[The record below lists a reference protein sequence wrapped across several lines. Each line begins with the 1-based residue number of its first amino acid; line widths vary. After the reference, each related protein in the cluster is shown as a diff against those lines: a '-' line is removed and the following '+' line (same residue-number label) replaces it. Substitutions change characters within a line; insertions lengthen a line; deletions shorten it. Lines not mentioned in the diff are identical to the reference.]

1 MFALLL
7 SAFQDQPAT
16 HPSHRLRQAAES
28 CDLRL
33 PFLPTTYVAPR
44 WETTFSCETGL
55 HPVDARPQRPALQAP
70 RATSPAVTP
79 HRNHRILAAASGAG
93 KRGIFFFLVNNQ
105 TPTILRTAAVK
116 LLKSLQLVKIIYT

>member
-33 PFLPTTYVAPR
+33 PFLPTTYVASR

-93 KRGIFFFLVNNQ
+93 KRGIFFFLVPSPLDFASQN
-105 TPTILRTAAVK
+105 
-116 LLKSLQLVKIIYT
+116 